1 MEQNLQLS
9 GGNKRKLF
17 SVLVILPMLDI
28 TKQDERKISL
38 SLFHQFFFCGKANYG
53 WCHQP
58 QSIAL
63 ASRLKK
69 AISISTINSRS
80 SIFFASRDSTMIWL
94 HIRLWKLYPRTSIA
108 WSVGSYRRN
117 KNLIQR
123 CLTKSFCR
131 YQGTLLFEGNIVSEL
146 HFYNPREDTMLL
158 S

>member
-17 SVLVILPMLDI
+17 SVLVFLPMLDI
-28 TKQDERKISL
+28 PKQDERKLSL

-58 QSIAL
+58 QIYCVSLKAKESNKYLYNKLQILHILCFSGFHHDL
-63 ASRLKK
+63 ASHPSLEV
-69 AISISTINSRS
+69 ISAHLNCVI
-80 SIFFASRDSTMIWL
+80 L
-94 HIRLWKLYPRTSIA
+94 
-108 WSVGSYRRN
+108 GSYRRN
-117 KNLIQR
+117 KNLIRR
-123 CLTKSFCR
+123 CLTKSFCW

-146 HFYNPREDTMLL
+146 HFSNPREDTMLL

>member
-28 TKQDERKISL
+28 PKQDERKL
-38 SLFHQFFFCGKANYG
+38 SLFGFINSFAVVKPIMVEAISRK
-53 WCHQP
+53 
-58 QSIAL
+58 SIAL

-69 AISISTINSRS
+69 AIGISTINSRS

-94 HIRLWKLYPRTSIA
+94 HIQLWKLYPRTSIA
-108 WSVGSYRRN
+108 WSFGSYRRK
-117 KNLIQR
+117 KNLIRR
-123 CLTKSFCR
+123 CLTKSFCW
-131 YQGTLLFEGNIVSEL
+131 YQGTLLFEGNIVSVL
-146 HFYNPREDTMLL
+146 HFSNPREDTMLL